1 MTINSYKKVGGF
13 YQLSLKEN
21 KVFDILFSVTRQEI
35 KEKRKEIREQNKEF
49 IKRLKPLIERRYRT
63 SMHFEDSLMAD
74 DGKVYVDV
82 DLTKIESPF
91 SVFSY
96 DRRMDPEIFDYIDQ
110 QVFFLRAAIPV
121 VINFDDGGKY
131 DEVMKDKIRK
141 YVKRHY
147 SLEYEDKRLEH
158 RKSMFFASFTMLI
171 GLIVLG
177 LHFLFSALQV
187 WTDVLDELTLIMAW
201 MFIWQSMDAFVISGH
216 SKRVDIYNSGQ
227 LALADVTFGPPHNN
241 HNK

>member
-1 MTINSYKKVGGF
+1 MTR
-13 YQLSLKEN
+13 KE
-21 KVFDILFSVTRQEI
+21 RR
-35 KEKRKEIREQNKEF
+35 EKRKEIREQNREF
-49 IKRLKPLIERRYRT
+49 IKRLEPLIERKYRT
-63 SMHFEDSLMAD
+63 SMRFEESLMAD

-82 DLTKIESPF
+82 DLTNIESPF

-96 DRRMDPEIFDYIDQ
+96 NRRMDPEIFDYIDQ

-131 DEVMKDKIRK
+131 NEEMKEKIRK

-158 RKSMFFASFTMLI
+158 RKSIIFASFILLT

-177 LHFLFSALQV
+177 LHFLFTTLDI
-187 WTDVLDELTLIMAW
+187 WTDVLDELTLIMSW
-201 MFIWQSMDAFVISGH
+201 MFIWQSLDMFLISGH

-227 LALADVTFGPPHNN
+227 LALAEVTFGPPHNYHEN
-241 HNK
+241 QKS